1 MESCGSTGAK
11 PGDNSSEIRAH
22 RLSAFHKFVKMQKRP
37 ANTLP
42 EIDKFD
48 KGNRPKMVPVKS
60 IYLKLA
66 V

>member
-1 MESCGSTGAK
+1 MKS
-11 PGDNSSEIRAH
+11 
-22 RLSAFHKFVKMQKRP
+22 FHKFVKMQKRP

-66 V
+66 IVMGRRMSRQKPMLLKPLSICVT

>member
-1 MESCGSTGAK
+1 MKFAREDYQSVPLLDEVISQIRKNAK
-11 PGDNSSEIRAH
+11 KAS
-22 RLSAFHKFVKMQKRP
+22 
-37 ANTLP
+37 NTLP

-48 KGNRPKMVPVKS
+48 KVNQPKMVPVKS